1 MLLLTGAVPI
11 VGVAEG
17 VASCAIS
24 GSVSTCVVAAI
35 DAATPGRI
43 PSVRIVPNRGF
54 GSADEAFDAI
64 SDFRS
69 TRTITD
75 AQGGTG
81 TVYITEINGQR
92 YVGVNSTNFTD
103 ADRALSKKWEA
114 ELGIPAGPAGNF
126 QRQTLYHAEAN
137 TLMKIYNDTGGQM
150 PSNVT
155 IYVDRIACSSC
166 QNNLPNLVDAMGVQN
181 LTIKLPDGRSALVT
195 KDGFVGDWQ

>member
-1 MLLLTGAVPI
+1 M
-11 VGVAEG
+11 
-17 VASCAIS
+17 
-24 GSVSTCVVAAI
+24 
-35 DAATPGRI
+35 
-43 PSVRIVPNRGF
+43 
-54 GSADEAFDAI
+54 
-64 SDFRS
+64 
-69 TRTITD
+69 
-75 AQGGTG
+75 
-81 TVYITEINGQR
+81 
-92 YVGVNSTNFTD
+92 
-103 ADRALSKKWEA
+103 SKKWEA